1 MRNIKIN
8 IRNTITDTLNIPK
21 DVSCGAMILTV
32 TGNREVFVENYKGI
46 VEYTSTEIRLQ
57 AKCNQVLFQGTDLC
71 IEYYTNEDMKISG
84 IIKQISYL

>member
-1 MRNIKIN
+1 MRNLNLKH
-8 IRNTITDTLNIPK
+8 TITDTLKIPK
-21 DVSCGAMILTV
+21 DVSGGAMILTV

-46 VEYTSTEIRLQ
+46 IEYTCQEIRLQ
-57 AKCNQVLFQGTDLC
+57 AKNHQVLFQGNNLC

>member
-1 MRNIKIN
+1 MRNNNLKH
-8 IRNTITDTLNIPK
+8 TITDSLKLPK
-21 DVSCGAMILTV
+21 DVCDGAMILTV

-46 VEYTSTEIRLQ
+46 IDYSCKEIRLQ
-57 AKCNQVLFQGTDLC
+57 AKHQQVLFQGADLC

>member
-1 MRNIKIN
+1 MKNLNIKH
-8 IRNTITDTLNIPK
+8 TITDKVHLPK
-21 DVSCGAMILTV
+21 DVVEGAMILTL

-46 VEYTSTEIRLQ
+46 IEYTCKVIRLQ
-57 AKCNQVLFQGTDLC
+57 AKYQQVLFEGSNLC